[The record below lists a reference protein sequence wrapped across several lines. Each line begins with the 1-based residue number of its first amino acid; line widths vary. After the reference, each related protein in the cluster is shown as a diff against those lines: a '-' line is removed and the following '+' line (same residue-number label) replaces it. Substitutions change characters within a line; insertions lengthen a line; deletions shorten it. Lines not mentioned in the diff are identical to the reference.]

1 MPMSCAYHE
10 MYLYDACRN
19 LGELTE
25 YAYEACHTPIDR
37 ALHYF
42 VVSGYAARFEDG
54 DPAVVSGL
62 SGTELYC
69 RSADACGDSM
79 EKWPDALI
87 RYDTDADYW
96 IGYILAYFQWANSLS
111 FQNIITVFTADDLL
125 RMYPALH
132 TASEEKAADTL
143 LGLYRN
149 RRSAC
154 LRLQEYR
161 KRLGM
166 TQAELARASGVN
178 LRTLQQYES
187 GAKRI
192 NKAAAESVIALAD
205 VLRCHPSDLMAK

>member
-1 MPMSCAYHE
+1 MQKKRAYHE
-10 MYLYDACRN
+10 MYLFDACRN

-25 YAYEACHTPIDR
+25 YAFEACHTPIDR

-79 EKWPDALI
+79 EKWPDALV

-96 IGYILAYFQWANSLS
+96 IGYILAYFQWVSCLS
-111 FQNIITVFTADDLL
+111 FRNIIGAVTASELL
-125 RMYPALH
+125 RMYPSLH
-132 TASEEKAADTL
+132 TVSEEKAADTL
-143 LGLYRN
+143 LDLHRS
-149 RRSAC
+149 RRPVGHN
-154 LRLQEYR
+154 LWEYR

-166 TQAELARASGVN
+166 TQTELARASGVN

-187 GAKRI
+187 GARRI